1 MQVNYILVNHSL
13 CFIGFKRF
21 VKTDQENTKCF
32 HNFVIASKIVY
43 DHRFYHFFRTII
55 KNNLFNEHID
65 TAMLTIVESR
75 KQFCVTKEK
84 YEEICTNGSGANKIS
99 VGDDIENFVH
109 RVIEGKIKQHELGLK
124 LYNGFSGIRS
134 YHLTL
139 LTPEEKG
146 HLSSNDETYLKS
158 FRPWFARGDT
168 IFNKHIVIPNR
179 TVDVPK
185 EEMNASE
192 SKRKY
197 ALSHCIRKTYFI
209 VTEEDSLKTSSRFK
223 LTYQN

>member
-84 YEEICTNGSGANKIS
+84 YEEIYINGAGAKLDYQIS

-109 RVIEGKIKQHELGLK
+109 RVIEGKITQDELGPRDLF
-124 LYNGFSGIRS
+124 GRSIGILS
-134 YHLTL
+134 YHLAL
-139 LTPEEKG
+139 LTTDEKQR
-146 HLSSNDETYLKS
+146 LSINDELYLKS
-158 FRPWFARGDT
+158 FRPWIQGKQSG
-168 IFNKHIVIPNR
+168 INR
-179 TVDVPK
+179 QIRLLTRSVDVPK
-185 EEMNASE
+185 AEMDASE
-192 SKRKY
+192 SERKY
-197 ALSHCIRKTYFI
+197 ALSLCQRKTHLI
-209 VTEEDSLKTSSRFK
+209 R
-223 LTYQN
+223 